1 MIARVRGPMASGSLS
16 GMAVKEF
23 WTLGILPQK
32 KNPGGWKKEIQKW
45 NLYQEWRITGSLGGR
60 FRR

>member
-23 WTLGILPQK
+23 WTLDILPQK
-32 KNPGGWKKEIQKW
+32 KNPGGLEK
-45 NLYQEWRITGSLGGR
+45 
-60 FRR
+60 